1 MSADNGVILKKT
13 KLKYTVIEWAAEYEN
28 NRREFDDLEKAI
40 QFIAENCNDTEYG
53 ITLNGFKSEDNG
65 GL

>member
-13 KLKYTVIEWAAEYEN
+13 KLEYIVIEWTAEYEN
-28 NRREFDDLEKAI
+28 NRREFTNLEEAV

-53 ITLNGFKSEDNG
+53 INLVGFNIGEQRS
-65 GL
+65 

>member
-13 KLKYTVIEWAAEYEN
+13 KLKYKVINYTGDYEN
-28 NRREFDDLEKAI
+28 NRREFATLEKAI

-53 ITLNGFKSEDNG
+53 ITLSGFVEQPNE
-65 GL
+65 